1 MAATR
6 KLDQSQL
13 MIQADAQGNQAV
25 QQAHDSKQ
33 RNTQIT
39 AERDEGARQF
49 DEQVEQ
55 QELDRWQRQWED
67 KRANEFREKQLAEGA
82 RQFDDQQALT
92 AADRGLV
99 PTGGGESQQRIGQQP
114 AMGTTGGNNPRMQA
128 MMAEMN
134 RGAEQGRQGLEIDT
148 QGRGYVKSQGR
159 LEGEAAAQQTAMSDA
174 QTRLINEQASY
185 QRTVNSYQMAEMRML
200 AADTAA
206 AKAEQE
212 AALKELSTELMQPVK
227 STVGML
233 DRMNTPG
240 KSSEGDWQTI
250 VSELTPPKG
259 QPLPEQLKT
268 LLTEA
273 QGGVWTPGL
282 QRFYQQKA
290 TAQAVKFIYGTGK
303 LPEGDMVDFSSPGMR
318 EFVAHARD
326 ISIMNAPHMPGP
338 GQMLSFKDQAERN
351 RFINRRAAW
360 STLTNA
366 PTTFEEAWWAE
377 KLLGIP
383 PGEEGYPPM
392 AGGEDYLPTHREKRG
407 DEAPGQGAPITVRG
421 AKQVEDRGV
430 RDSDV
435 KNYDLP
441 EDTERKRTL
450 RNEFN
455 KLSNPGAVRP
465 GHFMGR

>member
-1 MAATR
+1 
-6 KLDQSQL
+6 
-13 MIQADAQGNQAV
+13 
-25 QQAHDSKQ
+25 
-33 RNTQIT
+33 
-39 AERDEGARQF
+39 
-49 DEQVEQ
+49 
-55 QELDRWQRQWED
+55 
-67 KRANEFREKQLAEGA
+67 
-82 RQFDDQQALT
+82 
-92 AADRGLV
+92 
-99 PTGGGESQQRIGQQP
+99 
-114 AMGTTGGNNPRMQA
+114 
-128 MMAEMN
+128 
-134 RGAEQGRQGLEIDT
+134 
-148 QGRGYVKSQGR
+148 
-159 LEGEAAAQQTAMSDA
+159 
-174 QTRLINEQASY
+174 
-185 QRTVNSYQMAEMRML
+185 
-200 AADTAA
+200 
-206 AKAEQE
+206 
-212 AALKELSTELMQPVK
+212 
-227 STVGML
+227 
-233 DRMNTPG
+233 
-240 KSSEGDWQTI
+240 
-250 VSELTPPKG
+250 
-259 QPLPEQLKT
+259 
-268 LLTEA
+268 
-273 QGGVWTPGL
+273 
-282 QRFYQQKA
+282 
-290 TAQAVKFIYGTGK
+290 
-303 LPEGDMVDFSSPGMR
+303 MR

-360 STLTNA
+360 ATLTNA
-366 PTTFEEAWWAE
+366 PTNFEEAWWAE